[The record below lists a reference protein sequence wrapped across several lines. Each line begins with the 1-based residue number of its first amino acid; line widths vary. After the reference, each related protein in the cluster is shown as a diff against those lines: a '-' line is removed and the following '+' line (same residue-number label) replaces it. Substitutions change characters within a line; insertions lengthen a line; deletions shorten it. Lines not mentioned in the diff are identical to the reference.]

1 MSHLRLKLAEVFD
14 YLVYLVYRGVGWGL
28 GCLPLRWV
36 FGLGQFIGWLGYL
49 LLGGY
54 RRLAMANIRIAF
66 PDWSHEEVKRC
77 SRRHFKDLVA
87 NLLCSFVLLEKPWE
101 EVRKHLDVSNFER
114 ATERING
121 ARSVLWT
128 INHIGNWEI
137 FIFCAALVRSGKHA
151 VLYRA
156 LPNRFID
163 AHVRRARGSTGLE
176 MIERKHGLARSTGV
190 LKAGGMLAI
199 LVDQHA
205 GDKGIWTP
213 FFNRLASTTPLPAI
227 LAMKTGAEILPV
239 AIFTVGPGK
248 WRLEVSEFVP
258 KRGASVEELTHRI
271 NRALELL
278 IIRRPSDWFWLHRRW
293 KTPSPKFL
301 LRDYK
306 RGVYVPK
313 NSGRLSPF
321 RILVRSSNW
330 LGDAVMSAPAVRLLK
345 QGRPDVRLTVL
356 TRSKLADFWRLV
368 PEVDELI
375 TIEPGDSVFCVA
387 SKIRRDFEVAIL
399 FPNSVRS
406 AVEAWLA
413 GIPRRVGYSQSW
425 RDYFLNQ
432 FIPAPPFPAP
442 LQHQKG
448 RYLRIVDRIGANIDE
463 VLERRDDRCA
473 ESGLVGLCPGAEYG
487 PAKRWT
493 EFGPAARE
501 LSERHGL
508 HWLIFGTGNEKPLAA
523 EIMKSLGGAAT
534 DLTGRTSLLELAAQL
549 RRCRLLLTNDTGTMH
564 LAAFLEVPTVA
575 IFGSTEP
582 QLTGPMGEGHVVIR
596 HHVECSPCFLRDC
609 PLDFR
614 CMKAVTVGE
623 AVRAVERVM
632 GASVSVSGP

>member
-1 MSHLRLKLAEVFD
+1 MSSITLSTLFTA
-14 YLVYLVYRGVGWGL
+14 GWDGHSDVCL
-28 GCLPLRWV
+28 CAGCLVWANSLA
-36 FGLGQFIGWLGYL
+36 WLGYL

-163 AHVRRARGSTGLE
+163 AHVSRARGSTGLE
-176 MIERKHGLARSTGV
+176 MIERKHGLARSTSV

-278 IIRRPSDWFWLHRRW
+278 IIRRPSDWFWLHQRW

-313 NSGRLSPF
+313 NSGRLAPF

-330 LGDAVMSAPAVRLLK
+330 LGDAVMSAPAVRRH
-345 QGRPDVRLTVL
+345 QARQTGCSTDGTDPI
-356 TRSKLADFWRLV
+356 
-368 PEVDELI
+368 EV
-375 TIEPGDSVFCVA
+375 GGF
-387 SKIRRDFEVAIL
+387 
-399 FPNSVRS
+399 
-406 AVEAWLA
+406 
-413 GIPRRVGYSQSW
+413 
-425 RDYFLNQ
+425 
-432 FIPAPPFPAP
+432 
-442 LQHQKG
+442 
-448 RYLRIVDRIGANIDE
+448 
-463 VLERRDDRCA
+463 
-473 ESGLVGLCPGAEYG
+473 
-487 PAKRWT
+487 
-493 EFGPAARE
+493 
-501 LSERHGL
+501 
-508 HWLIFGTGNEKPLAA
+508 LAA
-523 EIMKSLGGAAT
+523 GSGGRRI
-534 DLTGRTSLLELAAQL
+534 DHDRTGRFRFS
-549 RRCRLLLTNDTGTMH
+549 RCLKD
-564 LAAFLEVPTVA
+564 PTRFRGGDF
-575 IFGSTEP
+575 ISEF
-582 QLTGPMGEGHVVIR
+582 
-596 HHVECSPCFLRDC
+596 C
-609 PLDFR
+609 PK
-614 CMKAVTVGE
+614 CH
-623 AVRAVERVM
+623 
-632 GASVSVSGP
+632 